1 MNENCM
7 HSSLGAFIETLR
19 KMRKITIA
27 ELALEA
33 HISTK
38 TYIHIKKLS
47 TTSSRSSK
55 RIRRVCAAAFTRNG
69 PF

>member
-1 MNENCM
+1 M

-27 ELALEA
+27 ELTLEA

-38 TYIHIKKLS
+38 TYC
-47 TTSSRSSK
+47 SSSGYREDYPQEG
-55 RIRRVCAAAFTRNG
+55 I
-69 PF
+69 P

>member
-27 ELALEA
+27 EVTLEA

-38 TYIHIKKLS
+38 TYIHIKKGS
-47 TTSSRSSK
+47 MQD
-55 RIRRVCAAAFTRNG
+55 
-69 PF
+69 

>member
-27 ELALEA
+27 ELTLKL
-33 HISTK
+33 ISVQ
-38 TYIHIKKLS
+38 
-47 TTSSRSSK
+47 K
-55 RIRRVCAAAFTRNG
+55 RISI
-69 PF
+69 

>member
-38 TYIHIKKLS
+38 KYIHKKKGS
-47 TTSSRSSK
+47 MQD
-55 RIRRVCAAAFTRNG
+55 
-69 PF
+69 

>member
-19 KMRKITIA
+19 KMRITIA
-27 ELALEA
+27 ELTLEA

-38 TYIHIKKLS
+38 TYIHIKKGS
-47 TTSSRSSK
+47 MQD
-55 RIRRVCAAAFTRNG
+55 
-69 PF
+69 

>member
-19 KMRKITIA
+19 KMRKIPIA

-38 TYIHIKKLS
+38 TYIHIKKGS
-47 TTSSRSSK
+47 MQD
-55 RIRRVCAAAFTRNG
+55 
-69 PF
+69 

>member
-27 ELALEA
+27 DLALVA
-33 HISTK
+33 LFSTK
-38 TYIHIKKLS
+38 TYIHIKKGS
-47 TTSSRSSK
+47 MQD
-55 RIRRVCAAAFTRNG
+55 
-69 PF
+69 

>member
-1 MNENCM
+1 MNENSM

-27 ELALEA
+27 ELTLEA

-38 TYIHIKKLS
+38 TYIHIKKGS
-47 TTSSRSSK
+47 MQDGKSSVSCPLKPSDSAPL
-55 RIRRVCAAAFTRNG
+55 C
-69 PF
+69 

>member
-38 TYIHIKKLS
+38 
-47 TTSSRSSK
+47 
-55 RIRRVCAAAFTRNG
+55 RISI
-69 PF
+69 

>member
-27 ELALEA
+27 ELTLEA

-38 TYIHIKKLS
+38 TYNHIKKGS
-47 TTSSRSSK
+47 MQD
-55 RIRRVCAAAFTRNG
+55 
-69 PF
+69 

>member
-27 ELALEA
+27 ELTLEA

-38 TYIHIKKLS
+38 TYIHIKRARCK
-47 TTSSRSSK
+47 TK
-55 RIRRVCAAAFTRNG
+55 RLLIADFLLFQG
-69 PF
+69 FGG

>member
-27 ELALEA
+27 ELTLEA
-33 HISTK
+33 HISVQ
-38 TYIHIKKLS
+38 
-47 TTSSRSSK
+47 K
-55 RIRRVCAAAFTRNG
+55 RISI
-69 PF
+69 

>member
-27 ELALEA
+27 ELTLEA
-33 HISTK
+33 HISTNQ
-38 TYIHIKKLS
+38 YLHIKTGS
-47 TTSSRSSK
+47 MQD
-55 RIRRVCAAAFTRNG
+55 
-69 PF
+69 